1 MELKG
6 IQKLRS
12 FGFHGKCFQQSG
24 NRKKKEKKHNKTS
37 VEFVQAVRYQ
47 SIMKKQVVLL
57 VYPESE
63 SERELFVLYR
73 PVSTTY
79 FFDDSNPA
87 NYSGFKYLMVNY
99 HFSWNAH

>member
-1 MELKG
+1 M
-6 IQKLRS
+6 
-12 FGFHGKCFQQSG
+12 
-24 NRKKKEKKHNKTS
+24 
-37 VEFVQAVRYQ
+37 EFVQAVRYQ

-73 PVSTTY
+73 PESESERELFVLYRPVSTTY
-79 FFDDSNPA
+79 FIDDSNPA

>member
-1 MELKG
+1 M
-6 IQKLRS
+6 
-12 FGFHGKCFQQSG
+12 
-24 NRKKKEKKHNKTS
+24 
-37 VEFVQAVRYQ
+37 EFVQAVRYQ
-47 SIMKKQVVLL
+47 SIMKKQVVLF